1 MARSPSSTRVPRS
14 SVAARLSEIVPPA
27 RPALTGRL
35 VSRAPSQATLSSFSG
50 TSVSVRRLG
59 SAQAATSCVT
69 RALASSTAPAAFGA
83 PSVPLRTNA
92 PLLGPAIPASR
103 AGAGR
108 PPARPAARAP
118 GAARAARFHAPAE
131 ARDVQHAFGVPDQ
144 RDGRLLER
152 QVGELDVAHE
162 ERPELQREAAALELE
177 EGGGAELRVLAHLEV
192 GELERGPREER
203 DGHGG
208 ELHGP
213 AERLRR
219 GGDDQRLAALLPR
232 LADLGAPPL
241 DLLDAVR
248 LARAP
253 ELVALGLQARVL
265 LGREPVG
272 DGAEVPARDAFLDV
286 GEHPLRPLGERG
298 RVEAR
303 VHLADVTDTALELG
317 RRRRRLEHRA
327 ARPALPCVGACARV
341 SRRRLAPSRAEHAY
355 QEESAADHQQD
366 LEEAQATPE
375 TAAEAAEEHG
385 ADEAAERQT
394 RETAHQPAE
403 DAGPIR
409 LRGHRRRVRRRHRRR
424 RGLRGRRVGARA
436 AAAAARRAGPGGS
449 GIHLEPGDAHYS
461 QPRRQR
467 VKSHGR
473 TSSHH
478 SSPGRAQGIRRTLP
492 VVLRPSNARCASAAS
507 FSGNSNSVRSRSL
520 PSRIQ
525 PSTSPARWSS
535 SARVAV
541 WWTRL
546 GRVRKSDPFWFRI
559 CRSNPPMGPL
569 DWPQSTILPR
579 AARQLNPLS
588 QIVFP
593 TES

>member
-213 AERLRR
+213 ADRLRR
-219 GGDDQRLAALLPR
+219 GRDYQRLDARRVDQVREGHGRGDHEEDDRRGDA
-232 LADLGAPPL
+232 GAPRPGAL
-241 DLLDAVR
+241 QRAPSAPVKRSGWPTD
-248 LARAP
+248 ARAS
-253 ELVALGLQARVL
+253 
-265 LGREPVG
+265 GRP
-272 DGAEVPARDAFLDV
+272 GA
-286 GEHPLRPLGERG
+286 
-298 RVEAR
+298 
-303 VHLADVTDTALELG
+303 
-317 RRRRRLEHRA
+317 
-327 ARPALPCVGACARV
+327 
-341 SRRRLAPSRAEHAY
+341 
-355 QEESAADHQQD
+355 
-366 LEEAQATPE
+366 
-375 TAAEAAEEHG
+375 
-385 ADEAAERQT
+385 
-394 RETAHQPAE
+394 
-403 DAGPIR
+403 
-409 LRGHRRRVRRRHRRR
+409 
-424 RGLRGRRVGARA
+424 
-436 AAAAARRAGPGGS
+436 
-449 GIHLEPGDAHYS
+449 
-461 QPRRQR
+461 
-467 VKSHGR
+467 
-473 TSSHH
+473 
-478 SSPGRAQGIRRTLP
+478 
-492 VVLRPSNARCASAAS
+492 
-507 FSGNSNSVRSRSL
+507 
-520 PSRIQ
+520 
-525 PSTSPARWSS
+525 
-535 SARVAV
+535 
-541 WWTRL
+541 
-546 GRVRKSDPFWFRI
+546 
-559 CRSNPPMGPL
+559 
-569 DWPQSTILPR
+569 
-579 AARQLNPLS
+579 
-588 QIVFP
+588 
-593 TES
+593 